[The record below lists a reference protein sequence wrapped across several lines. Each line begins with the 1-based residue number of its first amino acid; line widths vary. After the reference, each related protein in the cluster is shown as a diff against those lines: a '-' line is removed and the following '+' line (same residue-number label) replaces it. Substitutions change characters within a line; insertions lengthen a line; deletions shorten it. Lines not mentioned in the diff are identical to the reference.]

1 MRRGRGK
8 NKRTN
13 NMLGLFI
20 KNISEVTVSLGQK
33 NRSGEYGDTKYE

>member
-20 KNISEVTVSLGQK
+20 TNISEVTVSLGQK
-33 NRSGEYGDTKYE
+33 NGSGEYGDIKYE